1 MSELQPLTAEHAA
14 WYIGA
19 RFKNEKGQPIEVY
32 PWWREILG
40 ALFDPIKLLIMIST
54 IRQQGKTQLA
64 LDYIRY
70 RMLNDHD
77 LYAIAIT
84 NAEAQM
90 KRFVS
95 QKITRPLA
103 HEDARIRKAVEVLPA
118 MGEVRVPE
126 LNNILK
132 ILPANKAT
140 STGTSPDILFFDE
153 TRDAPDAL
161 WEEIAPSVMGRPGAK
176 IILAST
182 AGLPTGFFYELI
194 KLYEED
200 PPADWYLYRSRDVI
214 NPRTSRAALRKI
226 YSVGSRASELR
237 NLDNEFAAEGDELLG
252 RDAIDAAIKKK
263 LVNRKDNRIMDS
275 QGREVGRYECFAFL
289 DISIKRD
296 LTSLVVVGRPDPDV
310 ESLEVLRITCWDP
323 ALLGG
328 RISFDPVR
336 AELVY
341 VIKNFAPGRLLIDT
355 ASGGGELI
363 NWAMREGY
371 CPPIEEFHPTAKTNQ
386 EMWGR
391 LRDLLNE
398 RKLKIPNHERLID
411 ELRGLKTKEFSQGM
425 GFKVVDPSK
434 RLHRDLSFSLAGAS
448 WIASEAWG
456 QEEGEIDNFDDV
468 WKRLTWQ
475 QSAVN

>member
-40 ALFDPIKLLIMIST
+40 ALFDPAKLLILIST
-54 IRQQGKTQLA
+54 IRQQGKTQFSMN
-64 LDYIRY
+64 YIRY

-90 KRFVS
+90 KRFVA

-126 LNNILK
+126 LNNVLK
-132 ILPANKAT
+132 ILPANRAT

-153 TRDAPDAL
+153 SAAAGDAL
-161 WEEIAPSVMGRPGAK
+161 WEEIAPSVMSRPGAK
-176 IILAST
+176 ILLSST
-182 AGLPTGFFYELI
+182 PGLPVGFFYQLVN
-194 KLYEED
+194 LYETD

-237 NLDNEFAAEGDELLG
+237 NLDGEFAAEGDELLTH
-252 RDAIDAAIKKK
+252 DAIDAAIKKK
-263 LVNRKDNRIMDS
+263 LVNRKDNSICDEK
-275 QGREVGRYECFAFL
+275 GTVTGRYECFAFL

-310 ESLEVLRITCWDP
+310 EGLEVLRITCWDP

-328 RISFDPVR
+328 RIKFDPVWK
-336 AELVY
+336 ELVY
-341 VIKNFAPGRLLIDT
+341 VIKNFTPRRLLIDT

-371 CPPIEEFHPTAKTNQ
+371 CPPIEEFHPTAKSNQ

-456 QEEGEIDNFDDV
+456 RGQIEEFDFERTF
-468 WKRLTWQ
+468 WRLQ
-475 QSAVN
+475 AAE

>member
-19 RFKNEKGQPIEVY
+19 RFKNEKGQPVEIY
-32 PWWREILG
+32 PWWREVLG
-40 ALFDPIKLLIMIST
+40 ALFDPIKLLILLNT
-54 IRQQGKTQLA
+54 IRQQGKTLFA

-90 KRFVS
+90 QRFVA

-103 HEDARIRKAVEVLPA
+103 HEDARIRRAVEVLPA

-132 ILPANKAT
+132 ILPANRAT

-161 WEEIAPSVMGRPGAK
+161 WEEIAPSVMGQPGAK
-176 IILAST
+176 ILLAST
-182 AGLPTGFFYELI
+182 AGAPTGFFYELI

-200 PPADWYLYRSRDVI
+200 PPADWYLYRSHDII

-226 YSVGSRASELR
+226 YSVGSQATESR

-263 LVNRKDNRIMDS
+263 LINRKDNRITDP

-336 AELVY
+336 AELVD
-341 VIKNFAPGRLLIDT
+341 VIKNFSPGRLLIDT

-363 NWAMREGY
+363 NWALREGY
-371 CPPIEEFHPTAKTNQ
+371 CPPIEEFHPTAKSNQ

-398 RKLKIPNHERLID
+398 RKLKVPNHERLID

-434 RLHRDLSFSLAGAS
+434 RLHRDLSFSLAGAG

-456 QEEGEIDNFDDV
+456 RGQIELLDFEREF
-468 WKRLTWQ
+468 WRLQ
-475 QSAVN
+475 VAE